1 MLGYTKKFLDEKYDE
16 IISFA
21 ELEDFE
27 TFAFKQLSSGMKSRL
42 AFSIACMLQPDI
54 LILDEVLSVGDGAF
68 RKKSGD
74 KMRQILSSGI
84 TGILVSH
91 SVDQVQELCNKV
103 LWIDHG
109 VQIAFTDEVDL
120 YCDAYQE
127 FLMTKKLPRN
137 REDIE
142 KLAEDYQERKKAE
155 QEKKKTAEAEK
166 LKKILEQGSSD
177 TAVRAAIRILVDNC
191 PEALSEQYKKQE
203 DMN

>member
-1 MLGYTKKFLDEKYDE
+1 
-16 IISFA
+16 
-21 ELEDFE
+21 
-27 TFAFKQLSSGMKSRL
+27 
-42 AFSIACMLQPDI
+42 
-54 LILDEVLSVGDGAF
+54 
-68 RKKSGD
+68 
-74 KMRQILSSGI
+74 MRQILSSGI

-127 FLMTKKLPRN
+127 FLMTKKLPGN

-142 KLAEDYQERKKAE
+142 KLADDYQERKKAE
-155 QEKKKTAEAEK
+155 QEKKKTAETEK

-177 TAVRAAIRILVDNC
+177 TAVRAAIRILEDNC
-191 PEALSEQYKKQE
+191 PEALSEKYKKQE